1 MPLSAQGLLRCM
13 LIVPFHLSLPQPF
26 LLHLLLD
33 TARGMAYVHSRG
45 ICHGDL
51 KACNV
56 LVASDPGSPYGCC
69 AKVSDF
75 GLSRALALGAS
86 HLSTR
91 TYSTVTHMA
100 PELLA
105 SGHLRQASDVYSFG
119 IMGGGAGGMWVLPAC
134 PTAYDWHKGAAL
146 VGAMSSIKHHHA
158 FLHMAGFVPSGHQTI
173 CMLLTTIAIA
183 PPHSVRGAHR

>member
-1 MPLSAQGLLRCM
+1 
-13 LIVPFHLSLPQPF
+13 
-26 LLHLLLD
+26 
-33 TARGMAYVHSRG
+33 MAYVHSRG

-56 LVASDPGSPYGCC
+56 LVASDPERPFGCC

-91 TYSTVTHMA
+91 TYGTVTHMA

-119 IMGGGAGGMWVLPAC
+119 IMGGWAGWMQCQPAC
-134 PTAYDWHKGAAL
+134 LGPDVACEACGA
-146 VGAMSSIKHHHA
+146 
-158 FLHMAGFVPSGHQTI
+158 
-173 CMLLTTIAIA
+173 CD
-183 PPHSVRGAHR
+183 

>member
-1 MPLSAQGLLRCM
+1 MSSCSLSVAAQLHHHAACSQAMRHACTNSPAPLC
-13 LIVPFHLSLPQPF
+13 PPTPPHPQPF

-33 TARGMAYVHSRG
+33 AARGMAYVHSRG

-56 LVASDPGSPYGCC
+56 LVAAEPGRPFGCC
-69 AKVSDF
+69 AKVRDF

-91 TYSTVTHMA
+91 SYGTVTHMV

-119 IMGGGAGGMWVLPAC
+119 IMGARP
-134 PTAYDWHKGAAL
+134 
-146 VGAMSSIKHHHA
+146 
-158 FLHMAGFVPSGHQTI
+158 
-173 CMLLTTIAIA
+173 A
-183 PPHSVRGAHR
+183 PPAAAAVPD